1 MTAGSGLSHSSS
13 LRGPRGSVSAA
24 ADVADD
30 AEWLESPSDL
40 ICPITHELFV
50 EPVINAAG
58 QVYER
63 AAIEKA
69 LATKLVD
76 PISNLPL
83 PSASLTTVWP
93 MKSKAAAYR
102 ERAVQGCIAQV
113 CRPSCRAP
121 VRYLRRAAELAAGAL
136 AGVPHG
142 GAVLGVAGLTPEV
155 VDYVLT
161 HPSSIYDFQALSR
174 FAASLV
180 GCGQRERAAA
190 LYTQLL
196 QLAGDTSQQVE
207 ALQGLLE
214 SWGFGNGAG
223 AGGDCCGGEEEEPDE
238 QQLVERLAALACA
251 ADGPGDGGYRP
262 ARFVGVL
269 LAAGLPED
277 LVLRFCER
285 ILGSSCSAG
294 GGAAAALGFSV
305 GSSSNLAN
313 GGAGG
318 AGTGVLCGG
327 SAAVPGPGPH
337 MLLPS
342 SSGRQLRQC
351 QSVEVG
357 GLGWAAAGGAGAAV
371 AHGAGSAGNAELLY
385 VYTLL
390 RCGRLEAAVDAL
402 RRQFPGAGGGGAAGD
417 KAGMAAAGGHRFSG
431 SGDGDIAVL
440 GDVGGA
446 GGGGGGGGGRWRFW
460 RRRQNIQRV
469 VCSAVYGLVTL
480 TNCRWPLA
488 RVLKVASVLLLLNP
502 QHAR

>member
-1 MTAGSGLSHSSS
+1 MTAGGALSHSSS

-24 ADVADD
+24 ADIPDD

-83 PSASLTTVWP
+83 PTASLTTVWP

-113 CRPSCRAP
+113 CRASCRAP

-161 HPSSIYDFQALSR
+161 HPSSIYDFPALSR

-214 SWGFGNGAG
+214 SWGFGSSAGGGA
-223 AGGDCCGGEEEEPDE
+223 GDCCGGEEEEPDE

-251 ADGPGDGGYRP
+251 ADGQGDSGYRP

-269 LAAGLPED
+269 LAAGLPEE

-285 ILGSSCSAG
+285 ILGSSCSSAAG
-294 GGAAAALGFSV
+294 GGGAFG
-305 GSSSNLAN
+305 GSSTNLAN
-313 GGAGG
+313 GGGAGAGALCGGGGPGG
-318 AGTGVLCGG
+318 AGAHAL
-327 SAAVPGPGPH
+327 SA
-337 MLLPS
+337 S
-342 SSGRQLRQC
+342 TSGRLRPS

-357 GLGWAAAGGAGAAV
+357 APGWAGGAGPAGHGAAV
-371 AHGAGSAGNAELLY
+371 GSAGNAELLY

-402 RRQFPGAGGGGAAGD
+402 RRQFPGPGAGGVGD
-417 KAGMAAAGGHRFSG
+417 KAGGAGGHRFSG

-440 GDVGGA
+440 GDVAGA
-446 GGGGGGGGGRWRFW
+446 GGRGRFW

-469 VCSAVYGLVTL
+469 VCSAVYGVVAL
-480 TNCRWPLA
+480 TNCKWPLA
-488 RVLKVASVLLLLNP
+488 RLLKVASVLLLLNP
-502 QHAR
+502 QQPR

>member
-1 MTAGSGLSHSSS
+1 MTAGGALSHSSS
-13 LRGPRGSVSAA
+13 LRGPRGSVSVSSDAP
-24 ADVADD
+24 DD

-69 LATKLVD
+69 LATKLAIKGHWFMQVD

-113 CRPSCRAP
+113 CRPSCRTP

-180 GCGQRERAAA
+180 GCGQRDRAAA

-196 QLAGDTSQQVE
+196 QLAGDTSQQ
-207 ALQGLLE
+207 
-214 SWGFGNGAG
+214 
-223 AGGDCCGGEEEEPDE
+223 
-238 QQLVERLAALACA
+238 
-251 ADGPGDGGYRP
+251 
-262 ARFVGVL
+262 ARKG
-269 LAAGLPED
+269 
-277 LVLRFCER
+277 
-285 ILGSSCSAG
+285 
-294 GGAAAALGFSV
+294 
-305 GSSSNLAN
+305 
-313 GGAGG
+313 
-318 AGTGVLCGG
+318 
-327 SAAVPGPGPH
+327 
-337 MLLPS
+337 
-342 SSGRQLRQC
+342 
-351 QSVEVG
+351 
-357 GLGWAAAGGAGAAV
+357 
-371 AHGAGSAGNAELLY
+371 
-385 VYTLL
+385 
-390 RCGRLEAAVDAL
+390 
-402 RRQFPGAGGGGAAGD
+402 
-417 KAGMAAAGGHRFSG
+417 
-431 SGDGDIAVL
+431 
-440 GDVGGA
+440 
-446 GGGGGGGGGRWRFW
+446 
-460 RRRQNIQRV
+460 
-469 VCSAVYGLVTL
+469 
-480 TNCRWPLA
+480 RWPLA

-502 QHAR
+502 QQPR